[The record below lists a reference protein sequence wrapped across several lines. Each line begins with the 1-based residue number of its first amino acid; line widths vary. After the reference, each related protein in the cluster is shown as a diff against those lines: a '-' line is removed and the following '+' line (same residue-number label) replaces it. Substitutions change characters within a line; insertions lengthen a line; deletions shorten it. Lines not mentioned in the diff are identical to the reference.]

1 MADQKISELQLVV
14 ATGVAATGI
23 YVPLY
28 TPMLAPANRRISA
41 AEFFKTPKR
50 IEISDSALAGTGE
63 VMTLTTSY
71 GTASLRVGTGG
82 QFIVG
87 GDFAAVGGISNISDS
102 SPFTLGLSSDV
113 KLYRDASGVLA
124 LRYGPNAQSLKVYN
138 SYTGTHNEFV
148 TLRFLSGAAQLGTFQ
163 DGTGIART
171 LNVLTSGVTRI
182 SAPAASGSP
191 VVITSYDTS
200 QGGVLDLTSP
210 LGTANLRVGA
220 GGQLVTLAAFSA
232 AGDVSLISDS
242 AALKLGLSSDAQLFR
257 DAADTLAQ
265 RRNTNAQAFRLYNT
279 YVSAGVNE
287 YLNLGFS
294 ANTALLGTLRSG
306 SGIVRNLDLQASG
319 VSRLNIPAASG
330 SATTITSYDTAQ
342 GNVLALTSPLGTA
355 SLRVG
360 AGGQLVNVGNFAS
373 VGEIA
378 VVSDSSALKLGTSS
392 DVGFLRSASGLARVV
407 DISSSNYASLEAK
420 RFVSVFGSAVTG
432 NSAPMISGSQTWND
446 GSVTFVGLGFNI
458 TDNGSNALSKAID
471 IQVNGTGVLSVQK
484 NGTITTNYIITN
496 AAASAGLYARSNTGL
511 VAFGISD
518 DVVITRDAADVAAQR
533 RATNAQNFRIYNS
546 YVSAGV
552 NEYLNLGFSSANVA
566 QIGTLRSGSGIV
578 RDLNILSSGIPR
590 ITVPAAHTSAVSV
603 SGLLNVSGTVTGATS
618 TPALAVSQTW
628 DNPTT
633 AFNAMTVSIIPS
645 NSSASSNFIE
655 FFSSGTSYAKL
666 TQFGDWQSASF
677 TASDGNTRIGSSGI
691 KVGVTAQY
699 TFVHATGASSQ
710 NIAAGLTLGGSGVVR
725 VTDGFANTGS
735 ITVRNTNST
744 VFSIPDGVSVDINP
758 ASGAIQTWVLG
769 SGRTPT
775 ANNFAAGQSVTLMID
790 DGSGFNVNW
799 GTMGVSWLNSTPPAL
814 PTSGYGVVELWK
826 VGSTIYGT
834 SVGNVV

>member
-50 IEISDSALAGTGE
+50 IEVSDPALAGTGE

-71 GTASLRVGTGG
+71 GTVSLRAGTNGK
-82 QFIVG
+82 FIVG
-87 GDFAAVGGISNISDS
+87 GDIAGVGSVSVVSDS
-102 SPFTLGLSSDV
+102 SPLTLGALDDV

-124 LRYGPNAQSLKVYN
+124 LRYDRNAQSLKVYN

-163 DGTGIART
+163 DGTGIARS
-171 LNVLTSGVTRI
+171 LNILTSGVARI
-182 SAPAASGSP
+182 SAPAASGSA
-191 VVITSYDTS
+191 VTITSYDTS

-220 GGQLVTLAAFSA
+220 GGQLATLAAFSA
-232 AGDVSLISDS
+232 AGDISLVSDS

-265 RRNTNAQAFRLYNT
+265 RRNTNAQAFRVYNT
-279 YVSAGVNE
+279 YVSTGVNE
-287 YLNLGFS
+287 YLSLGFS

-306 SGIVRNLDLQASG
+306 SGV
-319 VSRLNIPAASG
+319 
-330 SATTITSYDTAQ
+330 
-342 GNVLALTSPLGTA
+342 
-355 SLRVG
+355 
-360 AGGQLVNVGNFAS
+360 
-373 VGEIA
+373 
-378 VVSDSSALKLGTSS
+378 
-392 DVGFLRSASGLARVV
+392 
-407 DISSSNYASLEAK
+407 
-420 RFVSVFGSAVTG
+420 
-432 NSAPMISGSQTWND
+432 
-446 GSVTFVGLGFNI
+446 
-458 TDNGSNALSKAID
+458 
-471 IQVNGTGVLSVQK
+471 
-484 NGTITTNYIITN
+484 
-496 AAASAGLYARSNTGL
+496 
-511 VAFGISD
+511 
-518 DVVITRDAADVAAQR
+518 
-533 RATNAQNFRIYNS
+533 
-546 YVSAGV
+546 
-552 NEYLNLGFSSANVA
+552 
-566 QIGTLRSGSGIV
+566 V

-590 ITVPAAHTSAVSV
+590 ITVPAAHTSAVAV
-603 SGLLNVSGTVTGATS
+603 SGLVSISGMVNGATS
-618 TPALAVSQTW
+618 TPSLAVTQVW
-628 DNPTT
+628 DNAAT

-645 NSSASSNFIE
+645 NASASSNFIE
-655 FFSSGTSYAKL
+655 FLSSGTSYSKL
-666 TQFGDWQSASF
+666 TQFGDWQAPSF
-677 TASDGNTRIGSSGI
+677 TAADGNTRIGSSGI

-790 DGSGFNVNW
+790 DGSGFAVNW
-799 GTMGVSWLNSTPPAL
+799 GSMGVSWLNSTPPAL